1 MGTCQGD
8 PTSRVEVCEK
18 TAPETLTHELGKGG
32 AWLEV
37 GAELCQAG
45 VVEHFLLP
53 QAALAALPTLA

>member
-1 MGTCQGD
+1 MNWA
-8 PTSRVEVCEK
+8 RVE
-18 TAPETLTHELGKGG
+18 P
-32 AWLEV
+32 WLEV